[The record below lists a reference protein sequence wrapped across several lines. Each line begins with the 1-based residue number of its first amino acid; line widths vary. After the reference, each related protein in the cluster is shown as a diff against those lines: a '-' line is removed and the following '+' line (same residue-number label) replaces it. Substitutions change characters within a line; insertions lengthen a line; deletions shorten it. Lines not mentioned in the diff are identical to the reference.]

1 MRQMLSLLLASLLS
15 FSLFANIDTT
25 TDDYTFTIHIGAF
38 VKANPSDF
46 EEIKPY
52 GFMYAQRINNL
63 LKIYMGN
70 YPTEGQAMKVLEKV
84 KKHNYPD
91 AFITRRDLS
100 QGEDTPVVQLTTKQ
114 VGQNIDWQHYATAGK
129 LFVLLEGNTIKILSG
144 PFASLEESNIYVKNV
159 KALGFDGAF
168 AKNVNN
174 VLLHPVTE
182 FEAGGIL
189 NYNNTSALTAVPN
202 PKVETEPEAEV
213 ISEKGTT
220 PSSSL
225 FVRPPKQEK
234 KAEKVTT
241 PKTDV
246 LTAKEAA
253 IPENYELVEKRLE
266 PKADLSPKSKP
277 VVKTAPV
284 EKAAPAERK
293 TPVVKKK
300 TIVKAKPIA
309 KPAVTKIPVPKT
321 RAKVKRNSAYN
332 LQMIMKEA
340 GVYNNSLDGFYG
352 PGTKKG
358 WEAIQRSNA
367 QLKKYIVLAG
377 LEEEMTERAVEH
389 ILQHYVNTLDESPKK
404 SINAF
409 KNSDEA
415 VAKAYQAYAIY
426 TQNGAGEK
434 VNDLMNTAV
443 KQAFSNKKLENK
455 PPFDYSVTYDYK
467 NINQLILHL
476 RYIQSAATEQ
486 VAAPAWLFLEHPK
499 AAQAAFEPYA
509 EFIDDSYP
517 IEDAMK
523 LFDWSEFK
531 LLETI
536 LNDLNTNTDA
546 KEDME
551 NQYLRSRLL
560 LAPKNLSQDAHVA
573 ITQWNKSLW
582 TKMDEW
588 GAKDGLH
595 AKLLTPLKL
604 SYFQTLVRLED
615 YYMDKGFDSRTAT
628 ALGLKVMKTF
638 VESPLSQY

>member
-15 FSLFANIDTT
+15 FSLFANTNTT
-25 TDDYTFTIHIGAF
+25 ADDYTFTIHIGAF

-52 GFMYAQRINNL
+52 GFMYAQRISNL
-63 LKIYMGN
+63 LQVYMGD
-70 YPTEGQAMKVLEKV
+70 YPTEGQAVTVLNKV

-91 AFITRRDLS
+91 AFITRRDLRK
-100 QGEDTPVVQLTTKQ
+100 GKNTTVVQLTTKQ
-114 VGQNIDWQHYATAGK
+114 VGETINWQYYATAGK
-129 LFVLLEGNTIKILSG
+129 LFVLLEGNTVKILTG
-144 PFASLEESNIYVKNV
+144 PFTSLSESNNYVSNV
-159 KALGFDGAF
+159 KSLGFNGAF
-168 AKNVNN
+168 TKKVNGI
-174 VLLHPVTE
+174 LLHPITD
-182 FEAGGIL
+182 FEAGEIL
-189 NYNNTSALTAVPN
+189 NYNNTSALATISVP
-202 PKVETEPEAEV
+202 KAETLT
-213 ISEKGTT
+213 EKAAT

-225 FVRPPKQEK
+225 FVLPPKQEK
-234 KAEKVTT
+234 KVVKATA
-241 PKTDV
+241 PKADV
-246 LTAKEAA
+246 LTTKEA
-253 IPENYELVEKRLE
+253 IISENYNLVEKRLK
-266 PKADLSPKSKP
+266 PKPDLRPKSKP
-277 VVKTAPV
+277 VIKKAPV
-284 EKAAPAERK
+284 KKAIPKEKT
-293 TPVVKKK
+293 TPTPTVVKKTPKVK
-300 TIVKAKPIA
+300 TVIKP
-309 KPAVTKIPVPKT
+309 VVVKIPVPKT

-332 LQMIMKEA
+332 LQMIMKQE
-340 GVYNNSLDGFYG
+340 GVYNNSLDGYYG
-352 PGTKKG
+352 SGTKKG
-358 WEAIQRSNA
+358 WEAVQQSNA
-367 QLKKYIVLAG
+367 QLRKYIILAG
-377 LEEEMTERAVEH
+377 LEEEMTEKSAAH
-389 ILQHYVNTLDESPKK
+389 ILQHYVNTLDKNPEK

-409 KNSDEA
+409 KNSKEA
-415 VAKAYQAYAIY
+415 VAKAYQAYAIFA
-426 TQNGAGEK
+426 QNGADKK
-434 VNDLMNTAV
+434 VNDLMNAAV

-476 RYIQSAATEQ
+476 RYIQGAATEQ

-517 IEDAMK
+517 IEDAMR

-536 LNDLNTNTDA
+536 LNDLNTNTEA
-546 KEDME
+546 KADQA

-560 LAPKNLSQDAHVA
+560 LMPKGLSQDAHVI
-573 ITQWNKSLW
+573 ITQWNKNLW

-595 AKLLTPLKL
+595 GKLLTPLKL

-638 VESPLSQY
+638 VEAPLSQY

>member
-1 MRQMLSLLLASLLS
+1 MLSLLLVSLLS
-15 FSLFANIDTT
+15 FSAFANINSDTKN
-25 TDDYTFTIHIGAF
+25 YTFTIHIGAF

-63 LKIYMGN
+63 LQIYMGD
-70 YPTEGQAMKVLEKV
+70 YPTEGQAMKVLDKV

-100 QGEDTPVVQLTTKQ
+100 KGKNTSVVQLTTKN
-114 VGQNIDWQHYATAGK
+114 VGETIDWQHYATAGK
-129 LFVLLEGNTIKILSG
+129 LFVLLEGNTVKILTG
-144 PFASLEESNIYVKNV
+144 PFSSVAEGNNYINSIKP
-159 KALGFDGAF
+159 LGFKGAF
-168 AKNVNN
+168 TKNVNDI
-174 VLLHPVTE
+174 LLHPITE
-182 FEAGGIL
+182 FEAGQVL
-189 NYNNTSALTAVPN
+189 NYNNTSALTSTTSPSVESVP
-202 PKVETEPEAEV
+202 EV
-213 ISEKGTT
+213 ISEKGAV

-234 KAEKVTT
+234 KVEKTT
-241 PKTDV
+241 VPKADV
-246 LTAKEAA
+246 LTAKEVA
-253 IPENYELVEKRLE
+253 IPESYDAPGERLE
-266 PKADLSPKSKP
+266 PKPDLTPKSKP
-277 VVKTAPV
+277 VVK
-284 EKAAPAERK
+284 K
-293 TPVVKKK
+293 TPVKKAVPKEKTTPVAKKK
-300 TIVKAKPIA
+300 PKSKAIVKP
-309 KPAVTKIPVPKT
+309 VVVKIPVPKT

-332 LQMIMKEA
+332 LQMLMKQE
-340 GVYNNSLDGFYG
+340 GVYNNSLDGYYG
-352 PGTKKG
+352 KDTKKG

-367 QLKKYIVLAG
+367 QLKKYIILAG
-377 LEEEMTERAVEH
+377 LEEEFTARSADH
-389 ILQHYVNTLDESPKK
+389 ILQHYVNTLNESPKK
-404 SINAF
+404 AIHAF
-409 KNSDEA
+409 KNSNEA
-415 VAKAYQAYAIY
+415 VAKAYQAYAIF
-426 TQNGAGEK
+426 TQDGAGKK
-434 VNDLMNTAV
+434 VNDLMNAAV
-443 KQAFSNKKLENK
+443 AQAFSNKKLENK
-455 PPFDYSVTYDYK
+455 PPFDYKVTYDYK

-499 AAQAAFEPYA
+499 ATQAAFEPYA

-517 IEDAMK
+517 IEDAIT

-546 KEDME
+546 KEDKA

-560 LAPKNLSQDAHVA
+560 LTPKNLSQDAHVA
-573 ITQWNKSLW
+573 ISQWNKNLW

-595 AKLLTPLKL
+595 GKLLTPLKL